1 MVQITE
7 KWKERIKQWSLT
19 LHDLKND
26 EDFVAYRDASQ
37 EKSDIE
43 KTLQS
48 IDVWD
53 QSPHDLIEQ
62 WYTMI
67 TNQLKHDLLNK
78 LKTIDPYYFEQIVLK
93 LLHRMWYGDM
103 IETKK
108 SKDGWIDWII
118 NEDALGLEKIYIQT
132 KRYTDTTVREPDIRQ
147 FIWAMAWRTQKGI
160 FVTTSNFESKV
171 YERVKELWFAV
182 ILIDWFRLVDLMVQY
197 GVGVQ
202 VRQTYEIKGIDEDF
216 FWDKTLSGSDFI
228 FSSYREKYRFLCI
241 ALDCK
246 GRYWFW

>member
-1 MVQITE
+1 MKILSQRLSCKMNGANHREMKRKNKAMIAHITWSQKRWGFCRISWCVTRE
-7 KWKERIKQWSLT
+7 KWYR
-19 LHDLKND
+19 KNIAINRC
-26 EDFVAYRDASQ
+26 VR
-37 EKSDIE
+37 
-43 KTLQS
+43 S
-48 IDVWD
+48 ISSRFDR
-53 QSPHDLIEQ
+53 
-62 WYTMI
+62 TMIYNHI

-78 LKTIDPYYFEQIVLK
+78 LKTIDSYYFEQIVLK

-160 FVTTSNFESKV
+160 FVTTSSFESKV

-202 VRQTYEIKGIDEDF
+202 VRQTYEIKSIDEDF
-216 FWDKTLSGSDFI
+216 FLG
-228 FSSYREKYRFLCI
+228 
-241 ALDCK
+241 
-246 GRYWFW
+246 